1 MNITLLQK
9 MIDDIHTKKEN
20 KKVFDD
26 YVSER
31 LGKSLM
37 TYQKEL
43 NQTVS
48 HLCGRDAVRVM
59 KDI

>member
-9 MIDDIHTKKEN
+9 MIDDIRTKKEN

>member
-9 MIDDIHTKKEN
+9 MIDDIRTKKEN

-31 LGKSLM
+31 LGKSLI
-37 TYQKEL
+37 TYQNEL